1 MKPHILLP
9 LDEAA
14 IAEIAANLDLRKANR
29 QALAAAAKR
38 FDAAAGEPVEIVLDL
53 ATAVGK
59 TYVAAAIIDY
69 CAAQGVS
76 NFVIVTPSRTILSK
90 TINNFTPG
98 HPKEVRGRS
107 TSPLL
112 VTTEDFA
119 NGAVKAALGDT
130 GTVKLF
136 VFTVQQ
142 LIRPNDKTSR
152 RVRDFQE
159 GLGQGLYDYLRSVG
173 DLVVLADEH
182 HSYFG
187 ARFSEAVRDLDAAV
201 LVGLTATVAPKTP
214 PEQIAFRYTLGQ
226 AIADEIVKVP
236 VLVGRDDDRTDIE
249 TQLRDGVALLD
260 AKAVAVAKYCTAS
273 GVAPVNP
280 VMFVI
285 CQSIEDANEVAEV
298 LRRPGLFSENYAE
311 AVLTVH
317 SDAGDEVLEEL
328 GKVEDPTSPVR
339 VIVSVS
345 MLKEGWDVKN
355 IFVICALRALASQV
369 LTEQTLGRGLRL
381 PFGTRTGVE
390 MLDTLELLAHDRYRD
405 LLARADSLVASLITD
420 RTSEVADPVTGVAPV
435 DAAEP
440 AAGTAWPQESGD
452 PEAGT
457 GASSTPGSVPG
468 VTGTVVRIAEIGHRK
483 AEMERETTAIK
494 QIISIRGDV
503 EPFYVPVIKTV
514 PKPRHFSLSVIDDSD
529 FESLGQSLAA
539 NPEET
544 LRRSKLEVVV
554 TASGALSVRPVPA
567 TDKVQATLPELDLG
581 AGEEALVAAIL
592 NLGQVRQSAAEKNAA
607 TRLVEAFVRGLGDD
621 AAHRLSAFF
630 NTALDAIS
638 KAIDIR
644 YRKTPS
650 DDEVKVEER
659 QLEVRRLNDRPTT
672 MNIHEHV
679 DHNHPVAYEGW
690 TKSLVAIEWFDSDT
704 ERQMAVLLDES
715 AKIKRWIRLHRS
727 DGVNIAYHGRSY
739 YPDFAAEASDGVF
752 WLIETKADRDMSA
765 EEVQAKKLAAEQWAR
780 TASDHLRPRRWR
792 YLLVGETDLN
802 RSKGNWELLLTQ
814 AAAK

>member
-69 CAAQGVS
+69 CAAQGAS

-130 GTVKLF
+130 STVKLF

-214 PEQIAFRYTLGQ
+214 PEQIAFRYTLGE

-260 AKAVAVAKYCTAS
+260 AKAGAVAKYCTVS

-298 LRRPGLFSENYAE
+298 LRRPGLFPENYAE

-420 RTSEVADPVTGVAPV
+420 RTSGVADPVTGVAPV
-435 DAAEP
+435 DAAVP
-440 AAGTAWPQESGD
+440 AAGTAWPQASGD
-452 PEAGT
+452 PEARSETRSISGT
-457 GASSTPGSVPG
+457 VPG

-483 AEMERETTAIK
+483 AEMERETSAIN

-621 AAHRLSAFF
+621 AARRLSAFF

-659 QLEVRRLNDRPTT
+659 QLEVRRLNDRLTT

-739 YPDFAAEASDGVF
+739 YPDFAA
-752 WLIETKADRDMSA
+752 
-765 EEVQAKKLAAEQWAR
+765 
-780 TASDHLRPRRWR
+780 
-792 YLLVGETDLN
+792 
-802 RSKGNWELLLTQ
+802 
-814 AAAK
+814 